1 MVYPADIVRGALV
14 VMLLATGLAARP
26 LWAVEQTVTPLNPTV
41 EQRVEPIGHA
51 AVAPSQ
57 AQRVEAVASGGDQAV
72 GPVVPPTPG
81 EKAAERT
88 GKVAVGFMAVVLSI
102 AAMAAQIMF
111 I

>member
-1 MVYPADIVRGALV
+1 
-14 VMLLATGLAARP
+14 MLLATGLAVSP
-26 LWAVEQTVTPLNPTV
+26 LWATEQTVTPLNPQV
-41 EQRVEPIGHA
+41 EQRVEAVGPSA
-51 AVAPSQ
+51 AAAPSGV
-57 AQRVEAVASGGDQAV
+57 QRVEGVAPGADQGV

-81 EKAAERT
+81 EKAAEKT